1 MNQILSK
8 FVDKKQVTLSALQS
22 GGYQIKSGNLT
33 QTFKKTPF
41 ELVFEY
47 YMGFQ

>member
-1 MNQILSK
+1 MNLILSK
-8 FVDKKQVTLSALQS
+8 IVRDKLVLLLALDK

-41 ELVFEY
+41 DVVFNY
-47 YMGFQ
+47 YMEF

>member
-1 MNQILSK
+1 MNLILSK
-8 FVDKKQVTLSALQS
+8 GAGNKLVILVSLRS

-41 ELVFEY
+41 DTVFE
-47 YMGFQ
+47 FFRKF

>member
-1 MNQILSK
+1 MNLILSK
-8 FVDKKQVTLSALQS
+8 VVDKKIVVLIALQS

-41 ELVFEY
+41 DTVFNY
-47 YMGFQ
+47 YMEF